1 MIWELRLV
9 MRKAWLVLVL
19 VASCSLALAGTNGA
33 MLMGSGSV
41 QVNGSPAANS
51 FTVFPGDRI
60 QTAASGSAVIK
71 SGDALVSIASDS
83 AIQYQGSSLTFE
95 RGNVLVTAPKGM
107 SAHFGTLAISSN
119 SGQAV
124 KFQLTSANG
133 VDRIAAIEGSLNI
146 TDGTHSAKLQPG
158 YMMVRDPA
166 AASDR
171 NSPPGV
177 AGIPGWLTVLII
189 LGILG
194 GIFGGL
200 WAAGAFNSPPSPHVP

>member
-1 MIWELRLV
+1 
-9 MRKAWLVLVL
+9 MRNAALVLL
-19 VASCSLALAGTNGA
+19 FLASCSVALAGTNGA

-60 QTAASGSAVIK
+60 QTSADGSAVIK
-71 SGDALVSIASDS
+71 SADAVVSIASDS
-83 AIQYQGSSLTFE
+83 AIQYQGNSLVFE
-95 RGNVLVTAPKGM
+95 RGNVLVTAPKGV
-107 SAHFGTLAISSN
+107 SAHFGNLSISSN
-119 SGQAV
+119 PTQSV

-133 VDRIAAIEGSLNI
+133 VDRIAAIDGALSI
-146 TDGTHSAKLQPG
+146 TDGAHSAKLEPG
-158 YMMVRDPA
+158 YMMVRAPA
-166 AASDR
+166 NASDS
-171 NSPPGV
+171 NSPTGA